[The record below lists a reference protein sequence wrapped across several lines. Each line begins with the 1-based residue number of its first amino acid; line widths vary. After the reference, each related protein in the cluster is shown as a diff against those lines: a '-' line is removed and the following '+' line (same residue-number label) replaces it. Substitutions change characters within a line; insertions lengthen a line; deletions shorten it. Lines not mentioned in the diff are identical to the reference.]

1 MLSACAV
8 ATMSA
13 VWGWMKLESGDVLVF
28 CGGVGVV
35 KRRRRTAQRVRAV
48 VRSSGLVNSS
58 ARMSVGVVG
67 GAVAAWASVSASAK
81 RARWPSLRCAGAR
94 GMRLASARPTAERSE
109 RAAPSV
115 REGLVGVAME
125 SQRVSIRES
134 VAKAQVRRWCAVWR
148 MVWVC
153 AAALAIWLRREDLPL
168 PEGPAMSVMVPGV
181 ARLARARA
189 AVM

>member
-1 MLSACAV
+1 
-8 ATMSA
+8 MS
-13 VWGWMKLESGDVLVF
+13 
-28 CGGVGVV
+28 
-35 KRRRRTAQRVRAV
+35 
-48 VRSSGLVNSS
+48 
-58 ARMSVGVVG
+58 
-67 GAVAAWASVSASAK
+67 
-81 RARWPSLRCAGAR
+81 
-94 GMRLASARPTAERSE
+94 
-109 RAAPSV
+109 
-115 REGLVGVAME
+115 
-125 SQRVSIRES
+125 ES